1 MQSSKSKAGKIAF
14 IVIVLIIIG
23 ISVWFVFF
31 RMNKKKA
38 IKTITEASSSRT
50 PSSLEGFDEDYLI
63 QWALAIKRQSPD
75 FSVRG
80 KIYSTDTGK
89 SK

>member
-1 MQSSKSKAGKIAF
+1 MKAGKILF
-14 IVIVLIIIG
+14 IVILVIIIG
-23 ISVWFVFF
+23 VTSWFIFF
-31 RMNKKKA
+31 RMDKKKA
-38 IKTITEASSSRT
+38 IKTIIKANSSRSA
-50 PSSLEGFDEDYLI
+50 SSLESFDEDYLI

-89 SK
+89 AK

>member
-1 MQSSKSKAGKIAF
+1 MKAGKILF
-14 IVIVLIIIG
+14 VIILVVIIG
-23 ISVWFVFF
+23 VTAWFVFF
-31 RMNKKKA
+31 RIDKKKA
-38 IKTITEASSSRT
+38 IKTIVKANSSRSS
-50 PSSLEGFDEDYLI
+50 SSLEGFDEDYLI

-89 SK
+89 AK